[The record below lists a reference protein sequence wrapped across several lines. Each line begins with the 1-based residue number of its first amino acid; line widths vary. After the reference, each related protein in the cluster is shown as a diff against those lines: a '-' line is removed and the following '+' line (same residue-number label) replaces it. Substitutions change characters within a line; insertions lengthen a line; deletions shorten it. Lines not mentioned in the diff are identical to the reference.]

1 MFSGCQFEKVSK
13 NHGIN
18 FLENREKQL
27 KIDTMNQNDV
37 VNILGKPHAKSIS
50 TENIWFYFERTYTR
64 GELVKLGQN
73 ILKENNVLKLEFNNY
88 GILKGKKMTRK
99 NEMNKVKYYKA
110 ETKNT
115 VKEPS
120 FVNKFIQSVRQK
132 MYSKRKF

>member
-13 NHGIN
+13 NHVIN

-99 NEMNKVKYYKA
+99 NEMNKVQL
-110 ETKNT
+110 
-115 VKEPS
+115 
-120 FVNKFIQSVRQK
+120 QS
-132 MYSKRKF
+132 

>member
-73 ILKENNVLKLEFNNY
+73 ILKKNNVLKLEFNNY
-88 GILKGKKMTRK
+88 GILKGKEMTSK
-99 NEMNKVKYYKA
+99 NEMNEVKYYKA

>member
-1 MFSGCQFEKVSK
+1 MIRK
-13 NHGIN
+13 N
-18 FLENREKQL
+18 
-27 KIDTMNQNDV
+27 
-37 VNILGKPHAKSIS
+37 SIS
-50 TENIWFYFERTYTR
+50 IRSKKTAYDILIGR
-64 GELVKLGQN
+64 N